1 MEALREKPDV
11 SQPVLLPVMTEDLTL
26 PLIAAGASAGSDG
39 TRSAYLPVAEVAATF
54 TFLVPAAAA
63 GLSATRRVY
72 PEASELAGGGNDGG
86 I

>member
-1 MEALREKPDV
+1 
-11 SQPVLLPVMTEDLTL
+11 VLLPVVTEVLTL
-26 PLIAAGASAGSDG
+26 PLTASGASAGSDG
-39 TRSAYLPVAEVAATF
+39 TRSAYLPVAEVAATL

>member
-11 SQPVLLPVMTEDLTL
+11 SRPVLLPVMTGDLML
-26 PLIAAGASAGSDG
+26 PLIASGASAGSDG
-39 TRSAYLPVAEVAATF
+39 TRSAYLPVARVAATL

-72 PEASELAGGGNDGG
+72 PETSELAGGGNDGG